1 MSKERNSE
9 IENLQAKLAFKIF
22 QQIIGKIVSL
32 KIELTSDAN
41 AKKIFLK
48 KVQSANAKYN
58 IKISDILFSTKENK
72 AFLKKP

>member
-32 KIELTSDAN
+32 KIELTSDVN

-58 IKISDILFSTKENK
+58 IKISDILFSTKENIK
-72 AFLKKP
+72 HF